1 MGKED
6 IKFYNLAPVK
16 NADIDIYTE
25 ALDYSLEDNNIK
37 NVAITG
43 IYGAG
48 KSSLIESYKEKK
60 KNEKDFIHISLAHF
74 NEIKEN
80 FQENINEDEKKKL
93 IFTLE
98 AKILNQ
104 LIHQISPKKIP
115 QTNFKIKNKI
125 SKWGIF
131 FTALGI
137 TLLLLCSLYLKY
149 FWKWSLYANQFDSFI
164 FKITIRKEG
173 RLFSGLIII
182 TIFFIFCFNLI
193 KKQKYKN
200 LFRKLNIQGN
210 EIEISED
217 STESCFDK
225 YLNEVLYLFEQSN
238 VKVVVFEDIDRF
250 DIQQI
255 FERLREI
262 NLLVNNRLKKENKIL
277 KFFYLLKDDVF
288 ISKERTKFFDFII
301 PVIPVIDS
309 SNSYNKILRIFS
321 ENEIDKIF
329 LKEVSLF
336 IDDMRLLLNI
346 HNEFII
352 YKSRL
357 NNISL
362 NLNKLLGIIIYKNL
376 FPKDFGD
383 LQLNQGFIF
392 GLFKNKASIKQEEI
406 LKINDFINNLNK
418 EKGKIENIYMNSIE
432 EINKLKSYTE
442 AYPYYDSDKNRFLQN
457 IFPFYEQGIQDKK
470 NNKIGEIEEKIN
482 KLKTEQKNLHE
493 KFLYQIITVENIEEI
508 FNYKESG
515 NYKDVKEN
523 KYFDLLKYLI
533 RKGYIDENYSDYMTY
548 FYENNMK
555 KKDKQFIMKIINYQ
569 KTDFDYCLENPKLV
583 IEELA
588 PVYFDEILVFN
599 YDLFNELL
607 SLNNEREKLLRF
619 IKTLKKEKEFNFIR
633 EFFNSNKKRELFI
646 LNLVREWNEIFKEI
660 IKKQEFTNEEKHLFS
675 IELLYYCDNDLLTNL
690 NIDNILK
697 NYIEENENFL
707 KIENP
712 QVEKLIEKFKFLDI
726 KFKKINFSVSNSVLF
741 EEVYKNSMYLLN
753 LSNINLM
760 LKLNNDISS
769 EEDLMKKNY
778 TSVEKNKEN
787 ELFNYVKENINEY
800 FEIILKENNEIED
813 ELEVVIN
820 VLNNENILKE
830 NKIKYIENLKTK
842 IIDISKILLKEY
854 LYLLLDKRIASYNSK
869 NIMTYF
875 KAIRKELD
883 QFLIDFINSSD
894 NLLNFEEIDES
905 EKGEL
910 FDKIILCNDIKD
922 NNYRSILKEL
932 AYIYDESL
940 PSNIPKEKV
949 NILIKEKIITMSDKI
964 LEIMR
969 TSYKDKLK
977 YFIETNIE
985 KYLEMLKLGII
996 ICYKEEL
1003 LEILDNNEILEDY
1016 KIDLLKITSDS
1027 ISLINK
1033 NYSLEI
1039 QKYILKEHYDETD
1052 FEYLVENY
1060 DKYDKVIKEN
1070 IYKIVLKDVDKF
1082 SRVRI
1087 QIPKELLNKFLR
1099 NKDIHLEEKLPIL
1112 LNVLDGLSNFK
1123 EFRKYLNLL
1132 KLDKYLEIFTSNQE
1146 FIFEVNYFNRELFRK
1161 LYEKRFIEE
1170 FEEVENKYRIKR

>member
-1 MGKED
+1 M
-6 IKFYNLAPVK
+6 
-16 NADIDIYTE
+16 
-25 ALDYSLEDNNIK
+25 
-37 NVAITG
+37 
-43 IYGAG
+43 
-48 KSSLIESYKEKK
+48 
-60 KNEKDFIHISLAHF
+60 
-74 NEIKEN
+74 
-80 FQENINEDEKKKL
+80 
-93 IFTLE
+93 
-98 AKILNQ
+98 
-104 LIHQISPKKIP
+104 
-115 QTNFKIKNKI
+115 
-125 SKWGIF
+125 
-131 FTALGI
+131 
-137 TLLLLCSLYLKY
+137 
-149 FWKWSLYANQFDSFI
+149 
-164 FKITIRKEG
+164 
-173 RLFSGLIII
+173 
-182 TIFFIFCFNLI
+182 
-193 KKQKYKN
+193 
-200 LFRKLNIQGN
+200 
-210 EIEISED
+210 
-217 STESCFDK
+217 
-225 YLNEVLYLFEQSN
+225 
-238 VKVVVFEDIDRF
+238 
-250 DIQQI
+250 
-255 FERLREI
+255 
-262 NLLVNNRLKKENKIL
+262 
-277 KFFYLLKDDVF
+277 
-288 ISKERTKFFDFII
+288 
-301 PVIPVIDS
+301 
-309 SNSYNKILRIFS
+309 
-321 ENEIDKIF
+321 
-329 LKEVSLF
+329 
-336 IDDMRLLLNI
+336 
-346 HNEFII
+346 
-352 YKSRL
+352 
-357 NNISL
+357 
-362 NLNKLLGIIIYKNL
+362 
-376 FPKDFGD
+376 
-383 LQLNQGFIF
+383 
-392 GLFKNKASIKQEEI
+392 FKNKAFIKQEEI
-406 LKINDFINNLNK
+406 LKIDDFINGLNK
-418 EKGKIENIYMNSIE
+418 EKDKIENIYMNSIE

-442 AYPYYDSDKNRFLQN
+442 SYPYYDSDKNRFLQK
-457 IFPFYEQGIQDKK
+457 IFPSYEQGIQDKK

-482 KLKTEQKNLHE
+482 KLKKEQKNLHE

-515 NYKDVKEN
+515 NYKDVKQN

-548 FYENNMK
+548 FYENSMK
-555 KKDKQFIMKIINYQ
+555 KKDKEFIMKIINYQ
-569 KTDFDYCLENPKLV
+569 KTDFNYCLENPKLV

-778 TSVEKNKEN
+778 TCVEKNKEN

-869 NIMTYF
+869 NIITYF

-1016 KIDLLKITSDS
+1016 KIDLLKIISDS